1 MEHMQGQQPTY
12 ISLSAVKSYQRCQQL
27 YAYRYIERIQR
38 KGRVTALE
46 LGSIVHNYMDE
57 YYGLL
62 KLGAVSGLEAHE
74 TSLERLA
81 AKWQPQLKKLSQAA
95 FMAGE
100 EATAKEMQELYAR
113 AESICCRYFAAR
125 GSSDA
130 ERYKILHVELQLE
143 TDLVGG
149 KLRTR
154 GYTDLIAQDQNTGRV
169 SLWEHKTAKNVPEP
183 GTRLQDL
190 QTLLYA
196 EQLAQLHDIRVD
208 EVIWNY
214 LRTKEPTVPKLVYQ
228 GKKNERMEI
237 GESIDTTWEIY
248 AAACLANG
256 QDPESE
262 IYAPLKERLSGRELT
277 AFFPRW
283 PQVIVADST
292 VLLRDYARTGL
303 EIRRFR
309 ERVASGTVKPIKTLE
324 MHCGFCEFSK
334 LCQAE
339 IMGGDTEDLKRLN
352 FETAARRSESATT

>member
-1 MEHMQGQQPTY
+1 MQGQQPTY
-12 ISLSAVKSYQRCQQL
+12 ISLSAVKAYQRCQQL

-38 KGRVTALE
+38 KGRVIALE

-62 KLGAVSGLEAHE
+62 KNGIGGVEAHD
-74 TSLERLA
+74 TSLDRLA
-81 AKWQPQLKKLSQAA
+81 KKWQPQLKKLSQAA

-100 EATAKEMQELYAR
+100 TEVAKEMQSLYAR
-113 AESICCRYFAAR
+113 AENICNRYHAAR
-125 GSSDA
+125 GARDA
-130 ERYKILHVELQLE
+130 ERYTILHVELQLE
-143 TDLVGG
+143 SKLLGG
-149 KLRTR
+149 KLLSR
-154 GYTDLIAQDQNTGRV
+154 GYTDLVAQDNETGRI
-169 SLWEHKTAKNVPEP
+169 SLWEHKTAKNIPDH
-183 GTRLQDL
+183 GSRLQDL

-214 LRTKEPTVPKLVYQ
+214 LRTKEPTVPRLVYQ
-228 GKKNERMEI
+228 GKKNERMEM
-237 GESIDTTWEIY
+237 GQDIDTTWEIY
-248 AAACLANG
+248 AAACRANG
-256 QDPESE
+256 QDPDSPL
-262 IYAPLKERLSGRELT
+262 YADLKARLEGRELT
-277 AFFPRW
+277 AFFQRW

-309 ERVASGTVKPIKTLE
+309 ERVEAGKIKPVKTLE
-324 MHCGFCEFSK
+324 MHCSFCEYSK

-352 FETAARRSESATT
+352 FEVAARRSSSAPASNV